1 MNYFLLHSDPRYVDS
16 PEFLDWPGNINPRN
30 IRPGSSHKIARRQI
44 LNIRQN
50 PHTVFID
57 VISSPFLLL
66 SKRCME
72 VVTFYEPQVIS
83 KQIILLDMETPQR
96 ETYYLPILKQI
107 HCLAAGSEWNLD
119 KSVLIKGVIDLETIG
134 DTSIFQLAD
143 MKNIY
148 TVIRMDILESML
160 KRGARG
166 VGITPLQTVKGE
178 NRDG

>member
-16 PEFLDWPGNINPRN
+16 PEFLDWSGKIDPRN
-30 IRPGSSHKIARRQI
+30 IRPGASHKIARRQI
-44 LNIRQN
+44 LNIRPN
-50 PHTVFID
+50 PHIVFVD
-57 VISSPFLLL
+57 VISAPFLLL
-66 SKRCME
+66 SKKCME
-72 VVTFYEPQVIS
+72 VVTLYEPQVIS

-107 HCLAAGSEWNLD
+107 HCLAEGSEWNLD
-119 KSVLIKGVIDLETIG
+119 KSVLSKGVINLEPVG

-148 TVIRMDILESML
+148 TVIRVDVLESML

-166 VGITPLQTVKGE
+166 VGITPLETVKGAKC
-178 NRDG
+178 DG

>member
-1 MNYFLLHSDPRYVDS
+1 MNYFLLHSDPRYTDS
-16 PEFLDWPGNINPRN
+16 PEFLDWSGKIDPRT
-30 IRPGSSHKIARRQI
+30 IRPGHSHKIARRQI
-44 LNIRQN
+44 LDIRPN

-66 SKRCME
+66 TKKCME
-72 VVTFYEPQVIS
+72 VVTLYEPQMIS

-107 HCLAAGSEWNLD
+107 PCLAEGSEWNLD
-119 KSVLIKGVIDLETIG
+119 KSVLFKGVVNLEPVG
-134 DTSIFQLAD
+134 DASIFQLAD

-148 TVIRMDILESML
+148 TVIRMDVLESML

-166 VGITPLQTVKGE
+166 IGITPVQTVRGE
-178 NRDG
+178 KRNG